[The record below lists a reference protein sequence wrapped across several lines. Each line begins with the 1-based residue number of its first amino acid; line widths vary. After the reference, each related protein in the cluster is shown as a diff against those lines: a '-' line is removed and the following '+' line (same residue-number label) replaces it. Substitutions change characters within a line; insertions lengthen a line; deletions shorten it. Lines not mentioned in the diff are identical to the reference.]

1 MRNSKLK
8 KKLYKDNLLKEIC
21 YICGLKP
28 IYNNKPLTLELDH
41 IDGNHNNNDITNLRI
56 LCPNCHSQTDTFGG
70 KNIKKYKNK
79 IEQELKSIKNINKF
93 FFLKLLE
100 VKTIKEICLEYNIS
114 RKTFKEKVGNF
125 NLKKISKVNSR
136 KTIRPTKEVL
146 EKLLLTNS
154 YVAVGKQFK
163 VSDNTIRNWVKYYE
177 KENY

>member
-1 MRNSKLK
+1 M
-8 KKLYKDNLLKEIC
+8 
-21 YICGLKP
+21 
-28 IYNNKPLTLELDH
+28 
-41 IDGNHNNNDITNLRI
+41 
-56 LCPNCHSQTDTFGG
+56 
-70 KNIKKYKNK
+70 
-79 IEQELKSIKNINKF
+79 
-93 FFLKLLE
+93 
-100 VKTIKEICLEYNIS
+100 
-114 RKTFKEKVGNF
+114 GNF